1 MTSIT
6 CFNIKRDGYFSAKEI
21 PTQTM
26 APGDTL
32 WINHS
37 AYWSGGG
44 RCHDNGRFGI
54 NTLLANPNEA
64 RWISVDG
71 HFGII
76 PVKEGE
82 FTVLMVGSAQLTR
95 NHSYVYEH
103 HTFRIR
109 VSVAKAYLADHPNP
123 PDLKR
128 AFFRI
133 ETFTLDGIS
142 QNNSSG
148 DYFVSFAV
156 KMIPDLTKSRD
167 LNFHGIHVPTI
178 ELDLENGIYTDP
190 RVRDFGLYDSKIR
203 IRWSPIDSIR
213 FVYVRAHNPDAW
225 DGDAQKHIPG
235 IVQSSRYTFGI
246 RSHPNNVPVEQRTFE
261 VFGFE

>member
-1 MTSIT
+1 MPRFLYGAGLLLFLATGCEGLTSIA

-32 WINHS
+32 WINHRNH
-37 AYWSGGG
+37 WSGGG
-44 RCHDNGRFGI
+44 RCDNNGQFYV

-76 PVKEGE
+76 PVKQGE

-95 NHSYVYEH
+95 NHSYVYEP

-109 VSVAKAYLADHPNP
+109 VIATKAHLADHPNP
-123 PDLKR
+123 PDLKPP
-128 AFFRI
+128 FFRF
-133 ETFTLDGIS
+133 ETFTLDGIN

-167 LNFHGIHVPTI
+167 LIFHGIHVPTI
-178 ELDLENGIYTDP
+178 ELDLKMASIQIQELGISASMI
-190 RVRDFGLYDSKIR
+190 RKFGSGGVL
-203 IRWSPIDSIR
+203 
-213 FVYVRAHNPDAW
+213 A
-225 DGDAQKHIPG
+225 
-235 IVQSSRYTFGI
+235 IVSGLCM
-246 RSHPNNVPVEQRTFE
+246 
-261 VFGFE
+261 